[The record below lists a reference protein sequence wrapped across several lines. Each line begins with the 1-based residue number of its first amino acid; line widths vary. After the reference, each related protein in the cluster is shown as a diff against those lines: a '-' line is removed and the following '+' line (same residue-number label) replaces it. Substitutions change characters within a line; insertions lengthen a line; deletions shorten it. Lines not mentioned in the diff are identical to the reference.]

1 MKNRMTTAIVI
12 FIVLSTVLFA
22 GCGAKPETSQKQ
34 IEEVKRGDL
43 PLKIYADGNLDMPHD
58 VHLKF
63 GTPGTVKQIFVVEGQ
78 KVREGALLAKLD
90 DTTQK
95 LAIASAQYNVE
106 LATNQLLE
114 KIHPALMGL
123 PENYPDTSTVLRVE
137 QAQEELRNAQK
148 FLGQDKYQDAAA
160 ELRLAVHDL
169 QATYDMFNIPEIA
182 AARYGVDPL
191 LGTAVDNYPDITAAI
206 ERLQQD
212 LTELAN
218 IQALIEQGDYEQAK
232 AALTA
237 EQNILI
243 ETYNLV
249 KSLSGR
255 IRVSQ
260 RVCGSSIPGYE
271 YLFTQWM
278 WVSGDPSSPIP
289 GHLVPVTVSTLQF
302 TDKWSQPTGLLPIY
316 YPDTST
322 SLDWLKQ
329 VEENLLKIQ
338 LCKETEGCD
347 ELELATLL
355 RMAQH
360 DVDMSRTILENNE
373 MIFRAGVNLQALR
386 SANLNIQLAE
396 SNLKSAKDALMKTEI
411 LAPFDGTV
419 VDVGVKEND
428 QLSSFDYSS
437 KTAVYLIDTR
447 TVKMEGVVDEVDIYR
462 VKVGQEAFLTVD
474 ALPGEEL
481 TGKVTFISPFG
492 NQTTGVVEF
501 PVTITLDPTET
512 ELKGGL
518 TATANIIIEKRE
530 NVLLVP
536 NRSIKGSAGNYYVDL
551 VRDEKTM
558 ATEKR
563 PVEIGAQNEQFTEIV
578 SGLSEGDKVVVEPTR
593 SRTATS
599 F

>member
-1 MKNRMTTAIVI
+1 MTTAIVI
-12 FIVLSTVLFA
+12 LIVLSAVLFA
-22 GCGAKPETSQKQ
+22 GCGAKTSETSQKQ
-34 IEEVKRGDL
+34 LAEVKRGDL
-43 PLKIYADGNLDMPHD
+43 LLTISADGNLDMPHD

-78 KVREGALLAKLD
+78 KVKEGTLLAKLD

-106 LATNQLLE
+106 LAMNQLLE

-137 QAQEELRNAQK
+137 QAQEELGTAQE

-160 ELRLAVHDL
+160 ELRLAIHDL
-169 QATYDMFNIPEIA
+169 EASYEMFNIPEIA

-191 LGTAVDNYPDITAAI
+191 LGTPVDNYPDITAAI
-206 ERLQQD
+206 ERLGQD
-212 LTELAN
+212 LTRLAS
-218 IQALIEQGDYEQAK
+218 IQALIEQGDYAQAK
-232 AALTA
+232 YELDK
-237 EQNILI
+237 EQKKLSD
-243 ETYNLV
+243 THLLV
-249 KSLSGR
+249 KGLSGSV
-255 IRVSQ
+255 RVSQ
-260 RVCGSSIPGYE
+260 RIGACCGQLMTQGYTWKPVSVPNPNPPPE
-271 YLFTQWM
+271 TLIQW
-278 WVSGDPSSPIP
+278 VFGPD
-289 GHLVPVTVSTLQF
+289 VPT
-302 TDKWSQPTGLLPIY
+302 TGLMPVP

-322 SLDWLKQ
+322 TLDWLKQ

-373 MIFRAGVNLQALR
+373 MTFRAGVNLQALR

-396 SNLKSAKDALMKTEI
+396 SELKNAKDALMKTEI
-411 LAPFDGTV
+411 LAPFEGTV

-462 VKVGQEAFLTVD
+462 VKVGQEAFLIVD
-474 ALPGEEL
+474 ALPGQEL

-518 TATANIIIEKRE
+518 TATANIIVEKHE

-563 PVEIGAQNEQFTEIV
+563 PVEIGVQNDQFTEIV
-578 SGLSEGDKVVVEPTR
+578 SGLSEGEKVVVEPTR